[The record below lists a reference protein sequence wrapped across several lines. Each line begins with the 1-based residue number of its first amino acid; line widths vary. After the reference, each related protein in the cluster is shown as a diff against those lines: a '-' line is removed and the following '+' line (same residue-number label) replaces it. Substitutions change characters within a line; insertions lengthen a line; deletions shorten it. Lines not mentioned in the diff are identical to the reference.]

1 MKSFG
6 LIAVLAAAFMAA
18 PAVYAQSAAPAAG
31 STTTTVTC
39 KDGTTQSVATTKG
52 ACRGHKGIDK
62 SASSASGSSA
72 GSSSASS
79 NTAASSA
86 AAAAPAAAPAAASA
100 AASKSTAAKSAPAAT
115 PAAGGGPGQ
124 VWVNTSSKTKAYH
137 CQGSKW
143 YGTTK
148 QGKYMS
154 SADAQAAGYHAA
166 KGEKCS

>member
-18 PAVYAQSAAPAAG
+18 PGVYAQSAAPAAG
-31 STTTTVTC
+31 STTVTC
-39 KDGTTQSVATTKG
+39 KDGTTQTVTTTKG
-52 ACRGHKGIDK
+52 ACRGHKGINK
-62 SASSASGSSA
+62 SASSTTGAASESSN
-72 GSSSASS
+72 SSASS
-79 NTAASSA
+79 
-86 AAAAPAAAPAAASA
+86 AAAAPAAA
-100 AASKSTAAKSAPAAT
+100 SKSTASKSAPAAT

-124 VWVNTSSKTKAYH
+124 VWVNTASKTKAYH

-154 SADAQAAGYHAA
+154 TSDAQAAGYHAA

>member
-6 LIAVLAAAFMAA
+6 LIAVLAAALMAA
-18 PAVYAQSAAPAAG
+18 PGVYAQSAAPAAG
-31 STTTTVTC
+31 SSTTVTC
-39 KDGTTQSVATTKG
+39 KDGTTQSVTTTKG

-62 SASSASGSSA
+62 SATSAAGASSGT
-72 GSSSASS
+72 SSSTSS
-79 NTAASSA
+79 TSSSSA
-86 AAAAPAAAPAAASA
+86 AASTAGTAA

-154 SADAQAAGYHAA
+154 ASDAQAAGYHAA

>member
-1 MKSFG
+1 MKSLG

-18 PAVYAQSAAPAAG
+18 PGAFAQSAAPAAG
-31 STTTTVTC
+31 SQTVTC
-39 KDGTTQSVATTKG
+39 NDGTTQTVTTTKG
-52 ACRGHKGIDK
+52 ACHGHKGINK
-62 SASSASGSSA
+62 SASSSS
-72 GSSSASS
+72 GSSSAGASNSMSS
-79 NTAASSA
+79 GAAA
-86 AAAAPAAAPAAASA
+86 PAAAAPAAA
-100 AASKSTAAKSAPAAT
+100 SKSDASSNAMKSAPAAT

-154 SADAQAAGYHAA
+154 TSDAQAAGYHAA